1 MEHLNFLSTTDNSNS
16 FSHYVSKLYIILLQ
30 LTEVSEGGGLPG
42 GAGVAIL
49 QPGHAQQLLG
59 HGGGHDAGSPGG
71 GDQPDVD
78 GTALSV
84 HLAGHCVGLAELVAP
99 VTAPDGDEGELGE
112 DDGAADGGGHLLAAL
127 HSETDVAVV
136 VTDGDESL

>member
-1 MEHLNFLSTTDNSNS
+1 M
-16 FSHYVSKLYIILLQ
+16 
-30 LTEVSEGGGLPG
+30 
-42 GAGVAIL
+42 
-49 QPGHAQQLLG
+49 
-59 HGGGHDAGSPGG
+59 
-71 GDQPDVD
+71 D

-84 HLAGHCVGLAELVAP
+84 HLAGDGVGLAELVAP

-127 HSETDVAVV
+127 HPETDVPVV